1 MTWAEIRRM
10 SDEQLQM
17 EAARLIEYI
26 NQAKQQFFATA
37 DPRERNA
44 IGEAIDRMERDLARI
59 KAEIDARWA
68 EKWVPRMVT
77 AIGMAAPGAPAAA
90 GAAGAKKAKAQ
101 SAAKLKGYELHLK
114 NQELQMRQKDLE
126 FRAKALKVGSVMGL
140 IGTAGVVYHG
150 TTELI
155 GGLITNKYANVNREQ
170 NQQMAEW
177 AKKKE
182 EMFQKEQ
189 EMSEKWYELK
199 KQELAWQMAT
209 QGLKAGAAQRGAYYT
224 TPQGYTRR
232 WTGYGRRSRSSG
244 GYHGQKEQWEN
255 WLNAQKMARQM
266 SLAERKA
273 QLEVWEEQGK
283 AMAQDWLNQRQ
294 AERKAMLTNLEQQWE
309 AYNTALKEMMEERKI
324 AAQHIA
330 EMQKLAAE
338 TQSKAYLEELTNRL
352 KAWRT
357 TVEEAAKAQRE
368 LATLKAQYRAEM
380 DLEKEQAVNNMMQA
394 IRDEKMQMRKT
405 AAELAKAA
413 TELAKQGH
421 DVSELMRQIYD
432 LLGKAKEKVTI
443 REVRIMR

>member
-1 MTWAEIRRM
+1 MPTRAQLEQQLRALKRQGDALYRRYLR
-10 SDEQLQM
+10 S
-17 EAARLIEYI
+17 
-26 NQAKQQFFATA
+26 A
-37 DPRERNA
+37 DPAERQA
-44 IGEAIDRMERDLARI
+44 LSAQLGQIQAAMIQLRKEIELMA
-59 KAEIDARWA
+59 AE
-68 EKWVPRMVT
+68 ELTPRLVT

-90 GAAGAKKAKAQ
+90 GAAGAKQAKAQ

-126 FRAKALKVGSVMGL
+126 FRAKALKVGAVMGL

-170 NQQMAEW
+170 NEQMAEW
-177 AKKKE
+177 TAKKE
-182 EMFQKEQ
+182 EMFKKEQ

-199 KQELAWQMAT
+199 KQELAWRMAT
-209 QGLKAGAAQRGAYYT
+209 QGLQAGAAQRGAYYT

-255 WLNAQKMARQM
+255 WLNAQKMARQR

-273 QLEVWEEQGK
+273 QLEVWEAQGK
-283 AMAQDWLNQRQ
+283 AMAQDWLYQRQ

-309 AYNTALKEMMEERKI
+309 AYNTVLREMMEERRI
-324 AAQHIA
+324 AAKHIA

-338 TQSKAYLEELTNRL
+338 TQSKAYLTELTNRL

-357 TVEEAAKAQRE
+357 MVEEASKAQRE
-368 LATLKAQYRAEM
+368 LATIRARHRAEM
-380 DLEKEQAVNNMMQA
+380 DLEKEQAVNNMMKA
-394 IRDEKMQMRKT
+394 IRDEKIQMRKT

-413 TELAKQGH
+413 VELAKQGH

>member
-1 MTWAEIRRM
+1 MLQLRKEIELMAAAE
-10 SDEQLQM
+10 LTP
-17 EAARLIEYI
+17 RL
-26 NQAKQQFFATA
+26 
-37 DPRERNA
+37 
-44 IGEAIDRMERDLARI
+44 
-59 KAEIDARWA
+59 
-68 EKWVPRMVT
+68 VT

-114 NQELQMRQKDLE
+114 SQELQMRQKDLE
-126 FRAKALKVGSVMGL
+126 FRQKALKVGAVMGL
-140 IGTAGVVYHG
+140 IGTAGVAYHG

-177 AKKKE
+177 SKKKE
-182 EMFQKEQ
+182 QMFQKEQ

-199 KQELAWQMAT
+199 KQELAWRMAT
-209 QGLKAGAAQRGAYYT
+209 QGLQPGAAQRGAYYT

-255 WLNAQKMARQM
+255 WLDAQKMARQR

-273 QLEVWEEQGK
+273 QLEVWAAQGK
-283 AMAQDWLNQRQ
+283 AMAQNWLYEQQ
-294 AERKAMLTNLEQQWE
+294 AARKAMLTNLEGQWE
-309 AYNTALKEMMEERKI
+309 AYNTVLREMMEERRI
-324 AAQHIA
+324 AAKHIA

-357 TVEEAAKAQRE
+357 MIEEAAKAQRE
-368 LATLKAQYRAEM
+368 LATIRARHRAEM
-380 DLEKEQAVNNMMQA
+380 DLEKEKAVNAMMKA
-394 IRDEKMQMRKT
+394 IQDEKMQMRKT

-413 TELAKQGH
+413 AELAKQGL

-432 LLGKAKEKVTI
+432 LLGKAKEKVHI
-443 REVRIMR
+443 KEVRIMR